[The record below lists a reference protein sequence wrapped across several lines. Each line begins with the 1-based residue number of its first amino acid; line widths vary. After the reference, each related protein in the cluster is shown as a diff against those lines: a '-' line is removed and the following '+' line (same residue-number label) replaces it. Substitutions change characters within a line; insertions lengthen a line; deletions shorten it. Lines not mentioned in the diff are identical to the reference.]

1 MKIKKTYLE
10 LINFNQVAA
19 AYLDKNKE
27 AENKLCSAI
36 KQFSKQL
43 KNIFEEYNDERD
55 NLQLNN
61 CLVYMEGQMKNAVM
75 KDEKGNRMFSVEG
88 EKKLKK
94 ELKEL
99 IYKEVECHAR
109 IPESIDALLPTLT
122 EIELEVFNGI
132 IIPEQQK
139 LYDDAD

>member
-1 MKIKKTYLE
+1 MKIQKTYLE

-19 AYLDKNKE
+19 VYLDRCIKKE
-27 AENKLCSAI
+27 AENKLFSAI

-43 KNIFEEYNDERD
+43 KNIFENYNDERD

-61 CLVYMEGQMKNAVM
+61 CSVDEKTKIIL
-75 KDEKGNRMFSVEG
+75 KDDKGNRQFTIEA

-99 IYKEVECHAR
+99 LQVKIECHAR
-109 IPESIDALLPTLT
+109 IPESIDELISELT
-122 EIELEVFNGI
+122 ETEREVFSAI
-132 IIPEQQK
+132 IIPEQPNEF
-139 LYDDAD
+139 L

>member
-1 MKIKKTYLE
+1 MKIQKTYFE
-10 LINFNQVAA
+10 LINFNQVAEV
-19 AYLDKNKE
+19 YLDRCIKKE

-43 KNIFEEYNDERD
+43 KNIFENYNDERD

-61 CLVYMEGQMKNAVM
+61 CSVEEKTKVIL
-75 KDEKGNRMFSVEG
+75 KDDKGNRQFTIEA

-99 IYKEVECHAR
+99 LLTKIECHAR
-109 IPESIDALLPTLT
+109 VPEGIDELIAELT
-122 EIELEVFNGI
+122 EMERAVFSGI
-132 IIPEQQK
+132 IIPEQQTQI
-139 LYDDAD
+139 YDDDV

>member
-1 MKIKKTYLE
+1 MTGFRQITIHNNLYLCIMKIQRTYLE

-19 AYLDKNKE
+19 AYIEKNKE

-43 KNIFEEYNDERD
+43 KNIFENYNDERD

-61 CLVYMEGQMKNAVM
+61 CSVEEKTKVIL
-75 KDEKGNRMFSVEG
+75 KDDKGNRQFTIEA

-99 IYKEVECHAR
+99 LLTKIECHAR
-109 IPESIDALLPTLT
+109 VPEGID
-122 EIELEVFNGI
+122 ELI
-132 IIPEQQK
+132 
-139 LYDDAD
+139 A